1 MSTEINRQ
9 RLQTFLTNVRQ
20 EILNMQS
27 GDSKFRNGA
36 LHLEKDTCP
45 ALNRLKIFEDN
56 PTPKNLTEFLALA
69 KQDWGSR
76 ASDAFKLWSGAIF
89 KPEAFEP
96 TKAPAKDFAVLVK
109 DHIYDFF
116 KVVSTPMTPKQV
128 DLLEKHATLFAKTIK
143 EEVSKEMVIQIKAL
157 VEQMKKDESKGND

>member
-1 MSTEINRQ
+1 MAEINRQ
-9 RLQTFLTNVRQ
+9 RLQQFLTNVNQ
-20 EILNMQS
+20 EILNMRS
-27 GDSKFRNGA
+27 GESKFRTGA
-36 LHLEKDTCP
+36 WHPEKDTCP
-45 ALNRLKIFEDN
+45 ALNRLKLFEDN
-56 PTPKNLTEFLALA
+56 PTAKNLTEFLALA

-76 ASDAFKLWSGAIF
+76 ASDAFKLWSDAIF

-96 TKAPAKDFAVLVK
+96 VKPPVKEFSVLVK

-128 DLLEKHATLFAKTIK
+128 ELLEKHATLFAKTIK

-157 VEQMKKDESKGND
+157 VDQMKKDEGND